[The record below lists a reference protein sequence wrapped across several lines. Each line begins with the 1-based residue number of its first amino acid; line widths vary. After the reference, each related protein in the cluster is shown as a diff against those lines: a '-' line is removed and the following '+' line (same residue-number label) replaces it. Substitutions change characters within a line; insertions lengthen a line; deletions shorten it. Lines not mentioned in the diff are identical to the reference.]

1 MMFNIPGQSVT
12 KKRGL
17 YAGLFDKFNASADE
31 QITDEQKASLFRKGL
46 LSFGLNSLATK
57 GQGFGGSMAEG
68 LRGGLMAMDD
78 GAQQI
83 GNDRYKNEILAR
95 TRAGMERNTAIEQAQ
110 AGILNPDG
118 TLNEAKWGEYAA
130 LDPEGA
136 LAIKEKVTPQGRK
149 NPGQPVYFTSADG
162 QYEDPYV
169 WDQDAGGYVPAQQF
183 MGGGQAP
190 QMAAP

>member
-1 MMFNIPGQSVT
+1 MMFNIPGHSVT

-95 TRAGMERNTAIEQAQ
+95 TRQGMERNTQMEQLGKQFMGADGVFDHEGYANALAAFDPQ
-110 AGILNPDG
+110 ASLEYKSKLAPKKS
-118 TLNEAKWGEYAA
+118 EAKLAQIGDGEGG
-130 LDPEGA
+130 LIDVWVEGDTIRD
-136 LAIKEKVTPQGRK
+136 LQG
-149 NPGQPVYFTSADG
+149 NVLS
-162 QYEDPYV
+162 
-169 WDQDAGGYVPAQQF
+169 
-183 MGGGQAP
+183 GGGQAP